1 MGGRLRLLHVTP
13 YYRDAWAYGGI
24 PRVATVLTETLS
36 RRGHHVTVCTT
47 DARDGVARLSPA
59 DGSRGRAT
67 PWPVHRTEAGVDLR
81 VFPNVSNRLAHR
93 WQLFWPVGLASYLR
107 RHAGDFDVAH
117 LHAYHNLPGAL
128 AARQLRRGGVP
139 YVLAPN
145 GTAPW
150 RLGRLRLAKRLFDA
164 TLGRSTIP
172 GAAGVLAVSDA
183 EARQLAALGVNH
195 HAIHVVPNP
204 MDLSEFDNPPPRGWL
219 RERLGV
225 GTEPIVLYLG
235 TLTPRKRIDVLVA
248 AIARLPS
255 PRPRLII
262 AGDDLGSG
270 PVLRRLVHRLGLETV
285 TSFTGLLRG
294 RDRLRA
300 LADADVVVYASE
312 HEVFGLVP
320 LEALLVGTPVI
331 VADDSG
337 CGEIVADVGGGLLVP
352 PGDRDALAAAIAR
365 VLESRP
371 AWSEHVAAAAA
382 RIRRRFAPDA
392 ISDQL
397 ESIYRAVLPSQTAV
411 QVDA

>member
-1 MGGRLRLLHVTP
+1 
-13 YYRDAWAYGGI
+13 
-24 PRVATVLTETLS
+24 
-36 RRGHHVTVCTT
+36 
-47 DARDGVARLSPA
+47 
-59 DGSRGRAT
+59 
-67 PWPVHRTEAGVDLR
+67 

-93 WQLFWPVGLASYLR
+93 GQLFSPVGLASYLR

-117 LHAYHNLPGAL
+117 LHACHNVPGAL

-150 RLGRLRLAKRLFDA
+150 RLERRRLAKRLFDA
-164 TLGRSTIP
+164 TLGRSTMP
-172 GAAGVLAVSDA
+172 GAARVLAVSDA
-183 EARQLAALGVNH
+183 EARQLAALGVSR

-262 AGDDLGSG
+262 AGDDLGSE
-270 PVLRRLVHRLGLETV
+270 PALRRLVHRLGLKTV

-371 AWSEHVAAAAA
+371 AWSEPVAAAAA

-397 ESIYRAVLPSQTAV
+397 ESIYRAVLPSETAV

>member
-24 PRVATVLTETLS
+24 PRVATVLSETLS
-36 RRGHHVTVCTT
+36 RRGHQVTVCTT
-47 DARDGVARLSPA
+47 DARDGVARLSPP
-59 DGSRGRAT
+59 DGLRGRAAA
-67 PWPVHRTEAGVDLR
+67 WPVQRTDAGVELR

-117 LHAYHNLPGAL
+117 LHACHNVPGAI

-150 RLGRLRLAKRLFDA
+150 RLERRRLAKRLFDA
-164 TLGRSTIP
+164 TVGRSTIP
-172 GAAGVLAVSDA
+172 GAARVLAVSDA
-183 EARQLAALGVNH
+183 EARQLAALGVSR
-195 HAIHVVPNP
+195 HAIDIVPNP
-204 MDLSEFDNPPPRGWL
+204 MDLSEFDDRSPRGWL
-219 RERLGV
+219 RQRLGV
-225 GTEPIVLYLG
+225 SAGPLVLYLG

-248 AIARLPS
+248 AVARLRV
-255 PRPRLII
+255 PRPRLVI

-270 PVLRRLVHRLGLETV
+270 PMLRRLVHRLGLDAS

-300 LADADVVVYASE
+300 LVDADVVVYPSE
-312 HEVFGLVP
+312 HEAFGLVP
-320 LEALLVGTPVI
+320 LEALLVGVPVI

-337 CGEIVADVGGGLLVP
+337 CGETVGDLGGGLLVP

-365 VLESRP
+365 VLESRSD
-371 AWSEHVAAAAA
+371 WSGPVAAAAG

-392 ISDQL
+392 VSEQL
-397 ESIYRAVLPSQTAV
+397 ESIYRAVLPSETSV